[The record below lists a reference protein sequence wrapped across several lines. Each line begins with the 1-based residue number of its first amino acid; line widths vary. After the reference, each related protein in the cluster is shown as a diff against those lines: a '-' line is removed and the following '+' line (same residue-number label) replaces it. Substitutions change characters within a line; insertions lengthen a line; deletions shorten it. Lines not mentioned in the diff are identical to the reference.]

1 MCFPRGLN
9 ISISPDLAITASNH
23 KAEKKKTQTK
33 RDSGELIG
41 NSGPKPEMT
50 PTRGNYVFPTTPRQ
64 NVQEGY

>member
-1 MCFPRGLN
+1 MWFPRGLN

-23 KAEKKKTQTK
+23 KAEKKKTRIK

-41 NSGPKPEMT
+41 NRPKPEMT

>member
-1 MCFPRGLN
+1 MWFPRGLN

-23 KAEKKKTQTK
+23 KAEKKNRIK

-41 NSGPKPEMT
+41 NRPKPEMT
-50 PTRGNYVFPTTPRQ
+50 PTRGNYVFPRQ